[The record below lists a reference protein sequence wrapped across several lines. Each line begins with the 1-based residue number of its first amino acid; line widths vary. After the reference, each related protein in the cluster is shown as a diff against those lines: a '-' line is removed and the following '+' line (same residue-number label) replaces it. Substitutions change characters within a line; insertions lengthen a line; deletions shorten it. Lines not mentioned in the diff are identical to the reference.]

1 MFQLKARL
9 RILFRSIN
17 LSIRFIHLLVDPFVS
32 YTKLNR
38 RKIIIIIKKLI
49 IKEEEKEKKM
59 RKKTRRRRKKDN

>member
-38 RKIIIIIKKLI
+38 RKIIIPINFN
-49 IKEEEKEKKM
+49 KEEEKEDEEEDKK
-59 RKKTRRRRKKDN
+59 KKKKR

>member
-38 RKIIIIIKKLI
+38 RKIIIIIIKKLI
-49 IKEEEKEKKM
+49 KKEEKEEDEEEDKK
-59 RKKTRRRRKKDN
+59 KKKKR

>member
-38 RKIIIIIKKLI
+38 RKIIIIIIKKL
-49 IKEEEKEKKM
+49 IKEEEKEEDEEEDKK
-59 RKKTRRRRKKDN
+59 KKKKR